1 MQINFLSFNLSKV
14 GSSYTN
20 LQCKKAKQP
29 ERNSKYIVWRKKN
42 MSKIIVLAK
51 AYTKTHYN
59 LKEIIACNERS
70 PAHI

>member
-1 MQINFLSFNLSKV
+1 
-14 GSSYTN
+14 
-20 LQCKKAKQP
+20 
-29 ERNSKYIVWRKKN
+29 

-59 LKEIIACNERS
+59 LKEIITCNERS